1 MLKFIIIYSK
11 EIIKNIKK
19 KKLIYIFNI
28 QKKYITNNIKC
39 PIFAYKIF
47 MFNFYWNDNSFI
59 IQKFFFIYKKYKLYF

>member
-47 MFNFYWNDNSFI
+47 MFNFY
-59 IQKFFFIYKKYKLYF
+59 